1 MKKIKIFAILL
12 AAVIMLSSSNVFII
26 ASAASEEEDEEFCLS
41 EDAET
46 PCDAPYPSSAVSS
59 NTVRYVWYVKPTIAA
74 DDMKAFFNRNG
85 SGKLDKMN
93 MLQCIPFKKNGKW
106 GLVDY
111 NGKVVYNAVY
121 DDIQVNSVG
130 DMVGIDNNNFGNY
143 KVLVYSNGKI
153 KTKDYMY
160 ELGTNG
166 RSTRDF
172 YWDETTK
179 KLYLQNGAARAEV
192 VKSNDLVAAQ
202 IGKKSSISGG
212 FIFSSP
218 NGLPV
223 NESNP
228 DIVLVANQKRVNNTK
243 YVDGGCA
250 SNGLIAMRVKNKWGY
265 LNSSGKTVI
274 PFEYNATSLI
284 PYKSYDSSRSVS
296 VERYVPFEATNGYV
310 SLCKNGKYSLYDTGG
325 KVVIPEGTFDKILPV
340 YSKNGKKLAWVKS
353 NGKWGIISVTNK
365 SIDLTYDVDGDGNIT
380 SADALI
386 VLRMSVGLVKVTN
399 SLRPKADADKDGR
412 ITSADSLY
420 ILRMSVG
427 ITDKL

>member
-1 MKKIKIFAILL
+1 MKKIKILALLL
-12 AAVIMLSSSNVFII
+12 AAVILLSSSNVFLS
-26 ASAASEEEDEEFCLS
+26 ASAASEETDEEFYIS
-41 EDAET
+41 EDVET
-46 PCDAPYPSSAVSS
+46 PCNAPYSSSAVSS
-59 NTVRYVWYVKPTIAA
+59 NSVRYVWYVKPKIVA

-111 NGKVVYNAVY
+111 SGKVVCNAVY

-130 DMVGIDNNNFGNY
+130 AMVGIDNNNFGNY

-153 KTKDYMY
+153 KTKEYMF

-179 KLYLQNGAARAEV
+179 KLYLQDGAARAEFST
-192 VKSNDLVAAQ
+192 SNDLTAAQ
-202 IGKKSSISGG
+202 IGEKIYFGSSNY
-212 FIFSSP
+212 FMFSSP

-223 NESNP
+223 NKNNP

-250 SNGLIAMRVKNKWGY
+250 SNGLIAMRIKDKWGY
-265 LNSSGKTVI
+265 LNSSGKTII
-274 PFEYNATSLI
+274 PFEYNATSLL
-284 PYKSYDSSRSVS
+284 PYESYDRIHSVS

-310 SLCKNGKYSLYDTGG
+310 SLCKNGKYSLYNTNG
-325 KVVIPEGTFDKILPV
+325 KVVILEGTFDKILPV
-340 YSKNGKKLAWVKS
+340 YSKSGKKLAWVKS
-353 NGKWGIISVTNK
+353 NGKWGIISVTDK
-365 SIDLTYDVDGDGNIT
+365 PIDLTHDVDGDGSIT

-399 SLRPKADADKDGR
+399 SLRTKADADKDGK
-412 ITSADSLY
+412 ITSSDSLY

-427 ITDKL
+427 IT